1 MPFTHYLEAQYSC
14 NISNF
19 EKNRCYDNLNYYYDS
34 DTNLDVKYYKI
45 LLDVRINPNYLYGEV
60 TVYGMILNTADTIF
74 FDFSN
79 VMFVD
84 SVRCNGNIVN
94 FNHYKNK
101 ITIHPG
107 IKFLRNSS
115 FSVIIYYRGIPTP
128 TGFGSFV
135 FGSNNNTPVVWSLSE
150 PFGASDWFPCKNTP
164 SDKADSSDVWI
175 KCNSL
180 YTGISNGI
188 LIEVTNNPDNTK
200 TYKWKSS
207 YPIANYLLSVAVT
220 NYSLYMNYFKYS
232 PTDSM
237 PIMHYMY
244 PEVIESLKPTLDKT
258 ITMMQVFSD
267 KFGIYPFIREK
278 YGHAQ
283 TGIGGAMEHQTV
295 TSIGVVNEYIIVH
308 ELGHQWFG
316 DKITCR
322 NWHHIWLNE
331 GFATYSECVYVE
343 EVYGK
348 TEFVRYINSK
358 MVDAKK
364 ASGTIYVQDIGSI
377 QEIFNPNRSYAKGA
391 MVLHMLRGIVGDSV
405 FYDILREYASDTA
418 LAYKTAE
425 TDDFENVAERVYG
438 NQLDYFFDEWIYGE
452 NYPVYNISWTY
463 SQKDNDIYN
472 ISLKIT
478 QKQNSNPQYF
488 TMPVDLKVNT
498 DYGDT
503 VLRFFNNSLIQNYS
517 FNVKGVPM
525 LLTLDPD
532 NKILKDKYGDD
543 PIEIVGYSLEQNYP
557 NPFNPNTTIK
567 YEVAGYVDVKIIVY
581 DVLGRQQTVLI
592 NQKQKPGKYAVIFSG
607 RNFAS
612 GIYFYKIEAGDYKSV
627 KKMILI
633 R

>member
-1 MPFTHYLEAQYSC
+1 M
-14 NISNF
+14 
-19 EKNRCYDNLNYYYDS
+19 
-34 DTNLDVKYYKI
+34 
-45 LLDVRINPNYLYGEV
+45 
-60 TVYGMILNTADTIF
+60 
-74 FDFSN
+74 
-79 VMFVD
+79 
-84 SVRCNGNIVN
+84 
-94 FNHYKNK
+94 
-101 ITIHPG
+101 
-107 IKFLRNSS
+107 
-115 FSVIIYYRGIPTP
+115 
-128 TGFGSFV
+128 
-135 FGSNNNTPVVWSLSE
+135 
-150 PFGASDWFPCKNTP
+150 
-164 SDKADSSDVWI
+164 WI

-188 LIEVTNNPDNTK
+188 LIEVANNPDNTK

-207 YPIANYLLSVAVT
+207 YPIANYLMSVAVT
-220 NYSLYMNYFKYS
+220 NYSLYVNYFKYS

-258 ITMMQVFSD
+258 VTMMQIFSD

-283 TGIGGAMEHQTV
+283 TGIGGAMEHQTI
-295 TSIGVVNEYIIVH
+295 TSIGVVNEYIIAH

-331 GFATYSECVYVE
+331 GFATYSECIYVE
-343 EVYGK
+343 KVYGK
-348 TEFVRYINSK
+348 TEFDRYVSSK
-358 MVDAKK
+358 MTDAKK
-364 ASGTIYVQDIGSI
+364 ASGTIYVQDISSI

-418 LAYKTAE
+418 LAYKTAV
-425 TDDFENVAERVYG
+425 TDDFKNVAERIYG
-438 NQLDYFFDEWIYGE
+438 NQLDYFFDEWILGE

-463 SQKDNDIYN
+463 SHKDNDIYN
-472 ISLKIT
+472 ISLKVT
-478 QKQNSNPQYF
+478 QKQNTNPQYF

-498 DYGDT
+498 DNGDT
-503 VLRFFNNSLIQNYS
+503 VFHFFNNSLIQNYS
-517 FNVKGVPM
+517 FDVKGAPK

-543 PIEIVGYSLEQNYP
+543 PVEIVGFSLEQNYP

-567 YEVAGYVDVKIIVY
+567 YEVAGYVDVKITVY
-581 DVLGRQQTVLI
+581 DVLGRQQAVLV

-612 GIYFYKIEAGDYKSV
+612 GIYFYRIEAGDYKSV
-627 KKMILI
+627 KKMMLV

>member
-1 MPFTHYLEAQYSC
+1 MLSTHYLKAQYSY
-14 NISNF
+14 NLSNF
-19 EKNRCYDNLNYYYDS
+19 EKNRFYENFKYYYDS
-34 DTNLDVKYYKI
+34 DTNIDVKYYKI
-45 LLDVRINPNYLYGEV
+45 SLDVRINPNYLYGEA
-60 TVYGMILNTADTIF
+60 TVNGLIINTADTIF
-74 FDFSN
+74 FDFIN
-79 VMFVD
+79 IMIVD
-84 SVRCNGNIVN
+84 SVWCNGNIVG

-101 ITIHPG
+101 ITIHPA
-107 IKFLRNSS
+107 IKFLKSSS

-180 YTGISNGI
+180 YTGISNGN

-232 PTDSM
+232 QNDSM

-258 ITMMQVFSD
+258 VTMMQVFSD

-295 TSIGVVNEYIIVH
+295 TSIGVVNEYIIAH

-348 TEFVRYINSK
+348 TEFVRYVSSK

-364 ASGTIYVQDIGSI
+364 ASGTIYVQDISSI
-377 QEIFNPNRSYAKGA
+377 QEIFNPYRSYAKGA

-418 LAYKTAE
+418 LAYKTAV

-438 NQLDYFFDEWIYGE
+438 NQLDYFFDEWIFGE
-452 NYPVYNISWTY
+452 NYPVYNITWTY
-463 SQKDNDIYN
+463 TQKDNDIYN
-472 ISLKIT
+472 ISMKIT

-498 DYGDT
+498 NYGDT
-503 VLRFFNNSLIQNYS
+503 VFRLFNNSLIQSYS
-517 FNVKGVPM
+517 FDVKGAPK

-543 PIEIVGYSLEQNYP
+543 PIEIVGYILEQNYP

-567 YEVAGYVDVKIIVY
+567 YEVAGYVDVKITVY
-581 DVLGRQQTVLI
+581 DVLGRQQTVLV

-612 GIYFYKIEAGDYKSV
+612 GVYFYLIEAGDYKSV
-627 KKMILI
+627 KKMMLL

>member
-1 MPFTHYLEAQYSC
+1 MPFAHYSEAQYSC
-14 NISNF
+14 NIYNF
-19 EKNRCYDNLNYYYDS
+19 EKNRFYDNFKYYYDS
-34 DTNLDVKYYKI
+34 DTNIDVKYYKI
-45 LLDVRINPNYLYGEV
+45 LLDIRTNPNYLYGE
-60 TVYGMILNTADTIF
+60 TTANGLIINTADTIF

-84 SVRCNGNIVN
+84 SVRYNGNIVD

-101 ITIHPG
+101 ITIYSG
-107 IKFLRNSS
+107 ANSLKKSS
-115 FSVIIYYRGIPTP
+115 FSVIVYYRGIPTP

-135 FGSNNNTPVVWSLSE
+135 FGSNNNIPVVWSLSE

-188 LIEVTNNPDNTK
+188 LIEVANNPDNTK

-258 ITMMQVFSD
+258 VTMMQIFSD

-295 TSIGVVNEYIIVH
+295 TSIGVINEYIIAH

-343 EVYGK
+343 KVYGK
-348 TEFVRYINSK
+348 TEFDRYISSK
-358 MVDAKK
+358 MTDAKK
-364 ASGTIYVQDIGSI
+364 ALGTIYVQDISSI

-405 FYDILREYASDTA
+405 FYDILREYVSDTA
-418 LAYKTAE
+418 LAYKTAV

-438 NQLDYFFDEWIYGE
+438 NQLDYFFDEWIFGE

-478 QKQNSNPQYF
+478 QKQNTNPQYF

-503 VLRFFNNSLIQNYS
+503 VFHFFNNSLIQNYS
-517 FNVKGVPM
+517 FDVKGAPK

-543 PIEIVGYSLEQNYP
+543 PVEIVGFSLEQNYP

-567 YEVAGYVDVKIIVY
+567 YEVAGYVDVKITVY
-581 DVLGRQQTVLI
+581 DVLGRQQTVLV
-592 NQKQKPGKYAVIFSG
+592 NQKQKPGKYALIFSG

-612 GIYFYKIEAGDYKSV
+612 GIYFYEIKAGDYKSV
-627 KKMILI
+627 KKMMLI

>member
-1 MPFTHYLEAQYSC
+1 MLFTHYLEAQNSY
-14 NISNF
+14 NLSNF
-19 EKNRCYDNLNYYYDS
+19 EKNRLYDNFKYYYDS
-34 DTNLDVKYYKI
+34 DTNIDVKYYKI
-45 LLDVRINPNYLYGEV
+45 LLDVRINPNYLYGEA
-60 TVYGMILNTADTIF
+60 TVNGLIINTADTIF

-84 SVRCNGNIVN
+84 SVQYNGNIVD

-101 ITIHPG
+101 ITIYSG
-107 IKFLRNSS
+107 VKSLKKSS
-115 FSVIIYYRGIPTP
+115 FSIVIYYRGIPTP

-175 KCNSL
+175 KCNSF

-220 NYSLYMNYFKYS
+220 NYSLYVNYFKYS

-237 PIMHYMY
+237 LIMHYMY

-258 ITMMQVFSD
+258 VTMMQIFSD
-267 KFGIYPFIREK
+267 KFGIYPFTREK

-295 TSIGVVNEYIIVH
+295 TSIGVVNEYIIAH

-348 TEFVRYINSK
+348 TEFVRYVNSK

-364 ASGTIYVQDIGSI
+364 ASGTIYVQDISSI

-418 LAYKTAE
+418 LAYKTAV
-425 TDDFENVAERVYG
+425 TDDFKNVAERVYG
-438 NQLDYFFDEWIYGE
+438 NQLDYFFDEWIFGE

-463 SQKDNDIYN
+463 SQKDNGIYN

-503 VLRFFNNSLIQNYS
+503 VFHFLNNSLIQNYS
-517 FNVKGVPM
+517 FDVKGAPK

-543 PIEIVGYSLEQNYP
+543 PVEIVGYSLEQNYP

-567 YEVAGYVDVKIIVY
+567 YEVAGYVDVKLTVY
-581 DVLGRQQTVLI
+581 DVLGRQQAVLV

-612 GIYFYKIEAGDYKSV
+612 GIYFYEIETGDYKSV
-627 KKMILI
+627 KKMMLI